1 VSHNHLDDNDLALLR
16 ARNFCHVS
24 TLRPDRTILT
34 VVVWVDTDG
43 EHVVLN
49 AAKGRA
55 WAKNLFRNGT
65 ATLTIQNLENPYE
78 YVTIAGHL
86 AEATH
91 DGARAHIDA
100 MERKYRGN
108 DVYPLPEGQ
117 KRILFRITPDVVHR
131 YPRT

>member
-1 VSHNHLDDNDLALLR
+1 VSHHALEEKDLALLR
-16 ARNFCHVS
+16 APNFCHVS
-24 TLRPDRTILT
+24 TLRPDGTILT

-49 AAKGRA
+49 SAKGRA
-55 WAKNLFRNGT
+55 WPKNLHRNPT
-65 ATLTIQNLENPYE
+65 VTLTIQNLENLYE

-91 DGARAHIDA
+91 DGAREHIDA

-117 KRILFRITPDVVHR
+117 QRVLLRIAPDVVHR
-131 YPRT
+131 YQY